1 MLKSFGAQ
9 SLKQAVSI
17 PTYAI
22 TCSSMAHNQ
31 SFYMEPNE
39 IPDGLGT
46 RWAYVLAPKSTLVQH
61 LDSWY
66 YTTIGDG
73 ISRH

>member
-1 MLKSFGAQ
+1 MPPYGA
-9 SLKQAVSI
+9 
-17 PTYAI
+17 TYSNM
-22 TCSSMAHNQ
+22 TQNQ

-39 IPDGLGT
+39 IRDDLGVW
-46 RWAYVLAPKSTLVQH
+46 WAYVLAPKSTLVQH